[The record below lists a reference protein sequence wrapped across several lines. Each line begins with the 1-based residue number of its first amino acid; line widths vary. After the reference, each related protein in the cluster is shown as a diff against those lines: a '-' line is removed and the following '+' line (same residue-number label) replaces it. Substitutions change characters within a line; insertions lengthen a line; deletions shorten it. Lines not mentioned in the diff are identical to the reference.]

1 MPKTTKVSQ
10 QRIARDLG
18 VSQTLVS
25 LALNGRKDSI
35 APETYKR
42 IWDRAVSL
50 GYSPK
55 GMRVDASLEENQLKQ
70 VGFIL
75 RAGVRLYWPSNFFG
89 HVQHGLH
96 RALEAQNR
104 APVFLG
110 AEDLLTPE
118 KLRRLFRPGHT
129 IQGVVL
135 LGEVARAF
143 LEQLRGFVPNIVT
156 VSGRFPGLCHS
167 VQGNDAQAL
176 ELLVRDLYER
186 GHRRFAWLGGNIGLG
201 RHESRLAACRAVL
214 ADLELGLDARYTVML
229 RDADRAEGAETVHA
243 LLPHRQRRD
252 FPTAFICY
260 NSTMAAGAVKAFQ
273 REGLRVPTDV
283 SVAGADVSHI
293 NLEET
298 PHITGA
304 GTDPEKLGEVAG
316 RLVLG
321 EGLPPE
327 GFVDMVLPA
336 QLLAGETVG
345 APRSR

>member
-1 MPKTTKVSQ
+1 MAMTSKVSQ
-10 QRIARDLG
+10 QRIAKDLG

-55 GMRVDASLEENQLKQ
+55 GMRIDPTVVENQLQQ

-75 RAGVRLYWPSNFFG
+75 RSGVRLYWPSNFFG

-96 RALEAQNR
+96 RALEAQGR
-104 APVFLG
+104 ATVFLG

-129 IQGVVL
+129 IHGVVL
-135 LGEVARAF
+135 LGEVARPF
-143 LEQLRGFVPNIVT
+143 LEQLRGLVPNIVT

-176 ELLVRDLYER
+176 ELLVRDLHAR

-201 RHESRLAACRAVL
+201 RHESRLAACRTAL
-214 ADLELGLDARYTVML
+214 SDFDLVLDARYTITL
-229 RDADRAEGAETVHA
+229 RDADRAEGAEAVHA

-260 NSTMAAGAVKAFQ
+260 NSTMAAGAVRALQ
-273 REGLRVPTDV
+273 REGLRVPQDI
-283 SVAGADVSHI
+283 SVAGADVSHV
-293 NLEET
+293 NTAES

-316 RLVLG
+316 KLVLG
-321 EGLPPE
+321 EGVPAE
-327 GFVDMVLPA
+327 GFVDLVLPA
-336 QLLAGETVG
+336 QLLAGESVG
-345 APRSR
+345 APKAK